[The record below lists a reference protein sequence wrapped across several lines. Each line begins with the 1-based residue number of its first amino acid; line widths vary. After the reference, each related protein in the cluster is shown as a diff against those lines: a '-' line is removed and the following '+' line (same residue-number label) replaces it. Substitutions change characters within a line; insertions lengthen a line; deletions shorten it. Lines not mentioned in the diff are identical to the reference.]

1 MKNIFTSLV
10 VFLAGM
16 SLASA
21 QTQGFSCTAGEET
34 QKQYAKYPELLTIK
48 DQLEAF
54 TKDYVRQQQQRR
66 ASGQRVVNDS
76 TKIIPVVFHIQ
87 HDAGVENISDA
98 TVYTEMSHWNEYMQA
113 RNAELATTD
122 STFVPL
128 IGNPNIEFRL
138 AQIDPHGNPTNGIER
153 IYTQSTYLGNNN
165 TKLDPWPRD
174 KYLNVW
180 LTKGID
186 RDVTFYGTLA
196 YSMYPSSVA
205 TYANNEVIDGILA
218 KYFVVGANAQFS
230 RPTLA
235 HECGHWMNLEHTW
248 GNTNAPEVDCGDDDV
263 DDTPITKGNQ
273 NTCIHYLVKCN
284 PAIHGVNGNDSIPAI
299 IENEQNIMNYA
310 DCHFMFTK
318 GQVDRMQA
326 ALNSSVA
333 GRSTIWSSPNLIATG
348 TVDSLQY
355 PNPNSQAVPV
365 ADFAVNTR
373 LTCMNTPVKLT
384 DVSWNAEITGRN
396 WTIPA
401 TAVFENGTTPAD
413 NIVYV
418 SFSTPGWQEISLEV
432 SNANGS
438 NTKTKTMIYVSDGTG
453 VSTPYFEGFEDAN
466 EAQSRWNVLNYD
478 NNNTSFQYTT
488 GVGHYSNASY
498 KMNMY
503 NATYD
508 GDRDDLLSP
517 MFDLSGIDISQQTLE
532 FDYSWATND
541 ANHMTDSIATMSVYA
556 TKDCGNTWTR
566 LYYNLGGYNMY
577 NAGTVANRAYVAGQ
591 ADEYWRHITI
601 NIPQSFVGNQTV
613 NFMWSVT
620 SAKGANHF
628 YIDNI
633 NLGQDPSGIAGV
645 AANTVGAIN
654 IIPNP
659 ANGGVATLAM
669 DIANASANTTAKLY
683 DMEGREVMTIFSG
696 ETQAGQ
702 KNVRFNTESLS
713 NGVYLVKV
721 SDGKTSVQKRF
732 VKM

>member
-1 MKNIFTSLV
+1 M
-10 VFLAGM
+10 AGVSM
-16 SLASA
+16 ATA

-34 QKQYAKYPELLTIK
+34 QKQYAKHPELLVAK
-48 DQLEAF
+48 EQLDAF
-54 TKDYVRQQQQRR
+54 TRDYVRQQQLRR

-87 HDAGVENISDA
+87 HDAGVENISDQ
-98 TVYTEMSHWNEYMQA
+98 TVYTEMAHWNEYMQA
-113 RNAELATTD
+113 RNPELSTTD
-122 STFVPL
+122 STFIPL

-138 AQIDPHGNPTNGIER
+138 AQIDPNGNPTNGIER

-186 RDVTFYGTLA
+186 KDVTFYGTLA

-205 TYANNEVIDGILA
+205 TYTNNDIIDGILA

-235 HECGHWMNLEHTW
+235 HECGHWMNLAHTW
-248 GNTNAPEVDCGDDDV
+248 GNTNAPEIDCGDDDV

-273 NTCIHYLVKCN
+273 NTCIHYLKVCN
-284 PAIHGVNGNDSIPAI
+284 PPI

-310 DCHFMFTK
+310 DCHFMFTQ
-318 GQVDRMQA
+318 GQVDRMNA
-326 ALNSSVA
+326 ALGSSTA
-333 GRSTIWSSPNLIATG
+333 GRSNIWTAANLAATG
-348 TVDSLQY
+348 TTDSLVY
-355 PNPNSQAVPV
+355 PNPNSVAVPV
-365 ADFAVNTR
+365 ADFAVNNR
-373 LTCMNTPVKLT
+373 LACAGGTPVTLT
-384 DVSWNAEITGRN
+384 DVSWNAEITSRN
-396 WTIPA
+396 WTLPA
-401 TAVFENGTTPAD
+401 GAAFENGTTASD
-413 NIVYV
+413 AVVKV
-418 SFSTPGWQEISLEV
+418 SFSNAGWQPISLTV
-432 SNANGS
+432 TNANGS
-438 NTKTKTMIYVSDGTG
+438 NTKTKSMVYVSDGFP
-453 VSTPYFEGFEDAN
+453 VATPYFEGFEDGN
-466 EAQSRWNVLNYD
+466 VAQNKWQPLNYD
-478 NNNTSFQYTT
+478 NNNTSFSYLT
-488 GVGHYSNASY
+488 GTGHYSNACY

-508 GDRDDLLSP
+508 GDRDDLMSP

-541 ANHMTDSIATMSVYA
+541 ANHMSDSIATIAVYA
-556 TKDCGNTWTR
+556 TKDCGSTWTR
-566 LYYNLGGYNMY
+566 IYYNLGGYNMY
-577 NAGTVANRAYVAGQ
+577 NAGTIANRAYVPGQ
-591 ADEYWRHITI
+591 TDEYWRHITI
-601 NIPQSFVGNQTV
+601 NLPQAFVGQQAV
-613 NFMWSVT
+613 NFKWSVT

-633 NLGQDPSGIAGV
+633 NLGQDPSGVSAV
-645 AANTVGAIN
+645 AANTVGSIN

-659 ANGGVATLAM
+659 SNGGMATLAM
-669 DIANASANTTAKLY
+669 DIANASENTTAKLY

-702 KNVRFNTESLS
+702 KNVKFNTANIS